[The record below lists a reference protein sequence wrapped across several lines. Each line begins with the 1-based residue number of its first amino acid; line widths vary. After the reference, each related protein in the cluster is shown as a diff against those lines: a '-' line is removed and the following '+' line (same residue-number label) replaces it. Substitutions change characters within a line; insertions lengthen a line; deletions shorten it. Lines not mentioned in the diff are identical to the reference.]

1 MPQGPPRVVVSDPES
16 IKRVFALR
24 TDSYRS
30 DELPLPLNVGER
42 SIIFQDGERHR
53 RQRTLMMPAFQ
64 AKRVAS
70 YSRAM
75 LEVTESTLAGWPQ
88 AVPFQLVPQMYSI
101 ALSVLLRCVFGVQG
115 AEQRELRGLVLEWV
129 SGTLS
134 PRIFITGMLLGATW
148 LRGVLDK
155 GVTRVRN
162 GHGRPLLFARQAKAK
177 AALFRALERKIDRC
191 RVEPEPG
198 DHVLGLLVGANYDDG
213 SPMEDADILDQ
224 LITLLVGGHETT
236 ANAMAWVLA
245 NVLRRPLVLARI
257 RAEIEEHF
265 ANNEIDATRA
275 GELTYLGACIRE
287 SMRLTPIS
295 PGPMRYLVEDLEL
308 PGVRVPAGV
317 AVWGSMY
324 LSQRRPEAW
333 SEPLEFRP
341 ERFIEASTRPSSQY
355 YPFGGGARRCLGA
368 VFAEHEM
375 RIVLAAILRRYEL
388 RPISTTPPRGI
399 FTGLAIGPEGGLPVR
414 ARPL

>member
-1 MPQGPPRVVVSDPES
+1 LLDTGSERGVEVELSVGVPGEDGVVNSGEDGGH
-16 IKRVFALR
+16 ALGGR
-24 TDSYRS
+24 RRRG
-30 DELPLPLNVGER
+30 EEGKLLAALLEGAVGR
-42 SIIFQDGERHR
+42 
-53 RQRTLMMPAFQ
+53 
-64 AKRVAS
+64 

-115 AEQRELRGLVLEWV
+115 AEQRELRGLVLGWV
-129 SGTLS
+129 SCTLS
-134 PRIFITGMLLGATW
+134 PRIFITGMLFGAKW
-148 LRGVLDK
+148 LRGVLDR
-155 GVTRVRN
+155 GVARVRSDR
-162 GHGRPLLFARQAKAK
+162 GRPLLFARQAEAK
-177 AALFRALERKIDRC
+177 AALFRALEKKIDRC
-191 RVEPEPG
+191 RAEPEPG
-198 DHVLGLLVGANYDDG
+198 DHVLGLLVGASYDDG

-236 ANAMAWVLA
+236 ANVMAWVLA
-245 NVLRRPLVLARI
+245 HVLRRPLVLARI

-265 ANNEIDATRA
+265 GDAEIDATRA
-275 GELTYLGACIRE
+275 VKLTYLSACIRE

-295 PGPMRYLVEDLEL
+295 PGPIRYLTEDLEL
-308 PGVRVPAGV
+308 PGVRVPAGS

-333 SEPLEFRP
+333 NEPLEFRP
-341 ERFIEASTRPSSQY
+341 ERFLEASTRPSSQY

-375 RIVLAAILRRYEL
+375 RIVLAAILRRYDL
-388 RPISTTPPRGI
+388 RLLSMTPPRGI
-399 FTGLAIGPEGGLPVR
+399 FTGLAIGPEGGVPVR
-414 ARPL
+414 ARPLQAVPSPQ